1 MLVWAGGLRAG
12 YYQLT
17 RLMRFTESPQPG
29 PEPESDIGA
38 LRARAGDGLRG
49 LITGISGI
57 MAWPAASVIILSQN
71 DPDDVQDRME
81 AGQSNSV

>member
-1 MLVWAGGLRAG
+1 MGCEQVTTE
-12 YYQLT
+12 QH

-57 MAWPAASVIILSQN
+57 MAWPAAEPRGLCHYPGSQ
-71 DPDDVQDRME
+71 
-81 AGQSNSV
+81 